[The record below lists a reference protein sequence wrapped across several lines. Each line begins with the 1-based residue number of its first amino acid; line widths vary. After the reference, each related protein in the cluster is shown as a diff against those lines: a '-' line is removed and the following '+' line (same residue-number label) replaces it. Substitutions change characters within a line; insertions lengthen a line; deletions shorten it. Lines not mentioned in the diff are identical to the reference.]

1 MKRIWI
7 AILLISLA
15 VGLCVYEQYE
25 VREFCNT
32 MESLAQSEDLSG
44 IKDYWRKHNDKIYI
58 FSSHDM
64 LDEIAKSVE
73 MLSDEKNSDT
83 KNALNELR
91 AFVKSYY
98 ENQKLS
104 PSNIF

>member
-7 AILLISLA
+7 AILLIGLS
-15 VGLCVYEQYE
+15 VGLCIYEQSE
-25 VREFCNT
+25 VKEFCNEIDT
-32 MESLAQSEDLSG
+32 LAQNEDLPG
-44 IKDYWRKHNDKIYI
+44 IKEYWKKHNDRIYV

-73 MLSDEKNSDT
+73 MLPDEKDNDT
-83 KNALNELR
+83 KNALSELR
-91 AFVKSYY
+91 AYVKAYY

>member
-1 MKRIWI
+1 
-7 AILLISLA
+7 
-15 VGLCVYEQYE
+15 
-25 VREFCNT
+25 

-64 LDEIAKSVE
+64 LDEIAQCVE
-73 MLSDEKNSDT
+73 MLPDKKDDNT

-91 AFVKSYY
+91 AFIRSYY

>member
-1 MKRIWI
+1 
-7 AILLISLA
+7 
-15 VGLCVYEQYE
+15 
-25 VREFCNT
+25 
-32 MESLAQSEDLSG
+32 
-44 IKDYWRKHNDKIYI
+44 
-58 FSSHDM
+58 M

-73 MLSDEKNSDT
+73 MLPDEKNSDT